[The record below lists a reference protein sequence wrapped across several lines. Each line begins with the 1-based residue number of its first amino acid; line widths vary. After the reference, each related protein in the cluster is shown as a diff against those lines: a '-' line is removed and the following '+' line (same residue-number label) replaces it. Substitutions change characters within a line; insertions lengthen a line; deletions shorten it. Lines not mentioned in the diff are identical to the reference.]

1 MKSLI
6 DQTLHLDLSYRI
18 NDETKVLDLVKAHE
32 NDDLKLS
39 WVVTQDHQAQR
50 LKITLEPKGKLELYR
65 FGLIINTSF
74 NPTDR
79 VFLNGYQSWTDSHE
93 HSINDKQD
101 RLSSFAMN
109 FNNKYQFSK
118 YGDFEF
124 FQAPKGRG
132 YFHGYTYAY
141 VRENEDFSFMG
152 SLNERDGFTRFEIQ
166 GPKNKI
172 IINKDVDGETLDHSI
187 SLDILFEQGKED
199 LIFDHYFKLLGIKKS
214 TEPDRM
220 GWTSWYNYYQN
231 ISETIVLD
239 NLKAA
244 SVLSPKMGIFQID
257 DGYQTAVGDWMS
269 VDKVKFP
276 SGMKYI
282 ADSIKSQGSL
292 AGLWMAPLVAQR
304 SSQLVKDHYDWI
316 LKDDLGQPEWAGSG
330 WGGFYCLDLEKQE
343 VKDYIRACFDVVL
356 NEWGYDL
363 VKLDFLYAAALGH
376 HPTKTRGQR
385 SAEAMDFIRDC
396 VKDKLILGC
405 GVPLGSAF
413 GLVDYC
419 RIGPDV
425 SLDWKGPW
433 YFELIHREKVST
445 KNAILNA
452 IGRRHLNHRAF
463 LNDPDVFLLR
473 NTNIQMNNSQKEIL
487 AHVNRIF
494 GSLLFTSDL
503 ISDYDQS
510 QKDLLNITYALKKKT
525 INSVTYPHKDGV
537 VVNYSEEGK
546 NYKAYINLSSKVQSF
561 ETKVQLEPYTIKIIS
576 Q

>member
-1 MKSLI
+1 MKSLL
-6 DQTLHLDLSYRI
+6 DQAFHLDVSYRC
-18 NDETKVLDLVKAHE
+18 NNETKVLDLEKTHE
-32 NDDLKLS
+32 NDDLKIS
-39 WVVTQDHQAQR
+39 INVSSDRQAQR
-50 LKITLEPKGKLELYR
+50 LKIILEPKVKLELYR
-65 FGLIINTSF
+65 FGLIMNTTF
-74 NPTDR
+74 NESDR

-93 HSINDKQD
+93 HSIHDKQD
-101 RLSSFAMN
+101 RLSAFALN
-109 FNNKYQFSK
+109 FNSKYQFTK
-118 YGDFEF
+118 YGDYEF
-124 FQAPKGRG
+124 YQPHKGKG

-141 VRENEDFSFMG
+141 IRDHQEISFMG
-152 SLNERDGFTRFEIQ
+152 SLNESDGFTRFEIQ
-166 GPKNKI
+166 APKNKI
-172 IINKDVDGETLDHSI
+172 FINKDVDGESLDHSI
-187 SLDILFEQGKED
+187 SLDLVFERGQEEP
-199 LIFDHYFKLLGIKKS
+199 LFDHYFELMGIKK
-214 TEPDRM
+214 TTQPDRM

-231 ISETIVLD
+231 ITETIVLE

-244 SVLSPKMGIFQID
+244 SVLSPKMDIFQID

-269 VDKVKFP
+269 VDPVKFP
-276 SGMKYI
+276 SGMKAI
-282 ADSIKSQGSL
+282 ADKIKAQGSL

-304 SSQLVKDHYDWI
+304 SSQLVKDHEDWI
-316 LKDDLGQPEWAGSG
+316 LKDDQGQPEWAGSG

-376 HPTKTRGQR
+376 HPSKNRGQR
-385 SAEAMDFIRDC
+385 SAEAMAFIRDC

-413 GLVDYC
+413 GMVDYC

-473 NTNIQMNNSQKEIL
+473 NTNIQMNASQKEVL
-487 AHVNRIF
+487 AEVNRLF

-503 ISDYDQS
+503 ISEYDSS
-510 QKDLLNITYALKKKT
+510 QMDLLMKTYALKKKI
-525 INSVTYPHKDGV
+525 INSVSYPHKDGV
-537 VVNYSEEGK
+537 EVEYLEEGK
-546 NYKAYINLSSKVQSF
+546 SYIAYINLSPKDQLF
-561 ETKVQLEPYTIKIIS
+561 ENKIQLQAYTIKILS

>member
-1 MKSLI
+1 MKSLL
-6 DQTLHLDLSYRI
+6 DEKLHLDLSYRI
-18 NDETKVLDLVKAHE
+18 KDETKVLDLIKAYE
-32 NDDLKLS
+32 NDDLSVS
-39 WVVTQDHQAQR
+39 WSLTQERQAQR
-50 LKITLEPKGKLELYR
+50 LRISLKPKAKLELYR
-65 FGLIINTSF
+65 FGLVINTIF
-74 NPTDR
+74 NQTDR
-79 VFLNGYQSWTDSHE
+79 IFLNGYQSWTDSHE
-93 HSINDKQD
+93 HALSDKQD
-101 RLSSFAMN
+101 RLSSFALN
-109 FNNKYQFSK
+109 FNKKYQFSK
-118 YGDFEF
+118 YGDYEF
-124 FQAPKGRG
+124 YKPHKGKG

-141 VRENEDFSFMG
+141 IRDDKEISFMG
-152 SLNERDGFTRFEIQ
+152 SLNEKDGFTRFEVQ
-166 GPKNKI
+166 APKNRI
-172 IINKDVDGETLDHSI
+172 LISKDVDGETLDQGI
-187 SLDILFEQGKED
+187 TLDLLFERGQEEI
-199 LIFDHYFKLLGIKKS
+199 LFDHYFELLGTKKAN
-214 TEPDRM
+214 EPDRM

-231 ISETIVLD
+231 ITETIILD

-244 SVLSPKMGIFQID
+244 STLSPKMDIFQID

-269 VDKVKFP
+269 VDHVKFP
-276 SGMKYI
+276 SGMKFI
-282 ADSIKSQGSL
+282 ADSIKAQGSL

-363 VKLDFLYAAALGH
+363 VKLDFLYAAALGS

-413 GLVDYC
+413 GMVDYC

-473 NTNIQMNNSQKEIL
+473 NTNIQMSASQKEVL
-487 AHVNRIF
+487 AEVNRLF

-503 ISDYDQS
+503 ISEYDPS
-510 QKDLLNITYALKKKT
+510 QKALLDKTYALKKKT
-525 INSVTYPHKDGV
+525 ISSVTYPHKDGLMIT
-537 VVNYSEEGK
+537 YEEEAK
-546 NYKAYINLSSKVQSF
+546 SYRAYINLGPKELTF
-561 ETKVQLEPYTIKIIS
+561 ENNLQLQPYTIKILTD
-576 Q
+576 